1 MVYLQYIVTYYVG
14 SGANTYSMSC
24 FSPEASYEDRA
35 GTVGIWYR
43 GIRSQGE
50 KGGQKQCFG
59 AEAVIVHPEPE
70 LAISATAP
78 QLLSPN
84 YLLF

>member
-1 MVYLQYIVTYYVG
+1 MRIRL
-14 SGANTYSMSC
+14 
-24 FSPEASYEDRA
+24 
-35 GTVGIWYR
+35 VGIWYR

-70 LAISATAP
+70 LASSATAP
-78 QLLSPN
+78 EPKLSFILKQSIVADLLN
-84 YLLF
+84 LKMLDEIEHVW